1 MARRNDIDWEAIE
14 RDYRS
19 GQLTLVDVAKKHGV
33 SDSQIRAKAK
43 KNEWPRDL
51 SVAIEQRTK
60 EKISA
65 IDISEIVEQSAKES
79 AHKSAALI
87 KSAIE
92 QASDVAAGVVIKH
105 RASIK
110 MEMERAQSIE
120 AILDEHMSSAE
131 SVRDINTI
139 AQAYKTLVDAKAKL
153 RDQERV
159 VFNLDKGDSGSGDA
173 AEEIRK
179 AIAEYKAKKCPAA

>member
-79 AHKSAALI
+79 AQKSAALI

-131 SVRDINTI
+131 SVRDVNTI

>member
-79 AHKSAALI
+79 AQKSAALI

>member
-79 AHKSAALI
+79 AQKSVALI